1 MLQDH
6 AIVIGASISGLITAH
21 MLSHHYGRV
30 SVLERDSLPEAG
42 DFRAGV
48 PQGRHVHLLLIRGA
62 RELETLFPGINQELQ
77 ALGAQAVDMINDCRY
92 YLKNG
97 WTVPQPTELK
107 TLSATRPL
115 FDWAIRRRLLQNP
128 KIQFLAQHDALNLI
142 GNSRHIQGV
151 QVRNRQDGSEQSLH
165 ADLVVDASGR
175 NSKLAEWLGELG
187 CGKVSET
194 VLDAKLGYTSRL
206 YAKPEGWKEW
216 KGLFVMQQ
224 PPTIP
229 KGAILLEVEG
239 NRWIVTGGG
248 VNHAKPPTD
257 EAGFMQWLRELPSPI
272 LADLLS
278 KSQPLSPTSGYGRTE
293 NRQRHYERMHL
304 PAGVIALGDAV
315 CAFNPVYGQGIS
327 TATLGAILL
336 GTHLKEQDR
345 GSAAWGQRF
354 QQALAKN
361 NQFPWEMASGEDSR
375 YDSSFKRPFFSK
387 LIAPYFDQINQASLN
402 SNVVFTQF
410 IKTIHLID
418 NPNALFHPRVFI
430 PVLLSKIRPK
440 YSDAVPNLPLQVNV

>member
-6 AIVIGASISGLITAH
+6 AIVIGSSMSGLVTAH
-21 MLSHHYGRV
+21 ILSHHYSRV
-30 SVLERDSLPEAG
+30 SVLERDNLPEG
-42 DFRAGV
+42 SDFRAGV

-62 RELETLFPGINQELQ
+62 RELEIMFPGIQQELQ
-77 ALGAQAVDMINDCRY
+77 DLGAQAFDIVNDCHY

-97 WTVPQPTELK
+97 WTTPQPTELK

-128 KIQFLAQHDALNLI
+128 KIQFFAQHDAINLI
-142 GNSRHIQGV
+142 GNRRHIQGV
-151 QVRNRQDGSEQSLH
+151 QARNRQTGSETSLY

-175 NSKLAEWLGELG
+175 SSKLATWLAELG
-187 CGKVSET
+187 CGTVSET
-194 VLDAKLGYTSRL
+194 VLDAKLSYTSRI
-206 YAKPEGWKEW
+206 YAKPDGWNEW

-224 PPTIP
+224 PPSAP

-278 KSQPLSPTSGYGRTE
+278 QAQPLSPTSGYARTE
-293 NRQRHYERMHL
+293 NRQRHYERMQL
-304 PAGVIALGDAV
+304 PAGVVALGDAV
-315 CAFNPVYGQGIS
+315 CAFNPIYGQGIS

-336 GTHLKEQDR
+336 GQKLKEQDR

-354 QQALAKN
+354 QRDLAKN
-361 NQFPWEMASGEDSR
+361 NQFAWEMASGEDAR
-375 YDSSFKRPFFSK
+375 YDPNFKRPLASK
-387 LIAPYFDQINQASLN
+387 FLAPYFEQINQASVS
-402 SNVVFTQF
+402 SNVVFSEF
-410 IKTIHLID
+410 IKMVHMIG
-418 NPNALFHPRVFI
+418 NPMALFHPRVFI
-430 PVLLSKIRPK
+430 PVLMSKIRPK
-440 YSDAVPNLPLQVNV
+440 ASTLVPNLPLQRNI